1 MLKVKMCIN
10 ENKEQI
16 FERIRGKKR
25 DIIYKGTITMMT
37 DFSAQKWISED
48 RVQYSET
55 KQFLT

>member
-1 MLKVKMCIN
+1 MCIN

-37 DFSAQKWISED
+37 DFSAQKWVSED

-55 KQFLT
+55 KQLLP